1 MRQKEPI
8 LWMARIVALLF
19 VAGLVVLVF
28 YLPLVAAALLV
39 ALVAFA
45 AIVRGKTEGF
55 WKGVRLFIREILFG
69 W

>member
-1 MRQKEPI
+1 MRQNGRI
-8 LWMARIVALLF
+8 LWMARILAVLF

-28 YLPLVAAALLV
+28 YLPLVAAILFVALLIF
-39 ALVAFA
+39 L

-55 WKGVRLFIREILFG
+55 WSGIRYFLKEILFG